1 MQGALISNR
10 NAFNS
15 LEPPTSANNVSGM
28 QFYLLATGAR
38 FECHGRQFTKVA
50 PSMAEDTDRNGN
62 AFWSGTEVIPIGEPL
77 LLPEAEAELWKPDES
92 SHWVKLIRSLVAE
105 QG

>member
-1 MQGALISNR
+1 
-10 NAFNS
+10 
-15 LEPPTSANNVSGM
+15 
-28 QFYLLATGAR
+28 
-38 FECHGRQFTKVA
+38 
-50 PSMAEDTDRNGN
+50 MAEDTDRNGN